1 MSWLRTVD
9 CFLPAPLPEP
19 SISFPFL
26 LDDIDLVYLVWVL
39 GRVRFLVRFLGL
51 VMKIGEEIVV
61 FGLGF

>member
-1 MSWLRTVD
+1 
-9 CFLPAPLPEP
+9 LPAPLPEP